1 MHKLHPSV
9 KSVWMIRSALF
20 WGICLLIALA
30 WSIYQVIPWPG
41 QVPTRVTLIL
51 GTIVALGILWAGV
64 YPIVRYRF
72 WRYEL
77 RAEDLRLIRGI
88 WRRVDTI
95 VPLRRI
101 QHLDISQDVFER
113 NFDLGSLV
121 VHTAGTRSS
130 SVTLPGLQ
138 HEEAA
143 RLRDEL
149 KQFIIEPAV

>member
-1 MHKLHPSV
+1 MQSLDPSV
-9 KSVWMIRSALF
+9 KSVWMIRSTLF
-20 WGICLLIALA
+20 WSICFLAALA
-30 WSIYQVIPWPG
+30 WAIFQLIPWSG
-41 QVPTRVTLIL
+41 QIPFRVLAVTGSIVVMWIL
-51 GTIVALGILWAGV
+51 RALLL
-64 YPIVRYRF
+64 PRLRYRF

-77 RAEDLRLIRGI
+77 REEELRLVRGI

-101 QHLDISQDVFER
+101 QHLDVSQDIIER
-113 NFDLGSLV
+113 NFDLGSLI

-138 HEEAA
+138 HSEAA

-149 KQFIIEPAV
+149 RQFIKEPAV

>member
-1 MHKLHPSV
+1 MEV
-9 KSVWMIRSALF
+9 G
-20 WGICLLIALA
+20 WGLIEVFSG
-30 WSIYQVIPWPG
+30 SIQI
-41 QVPTRVTLIL
+41 PTRVLIVLGVIITLGVL
-51 GTIVALGILWAGV
+51 RAGI
-64 YPIVRYRF
+64 YPLLRYRF

-77 RAEDLRLIRGI
+77 RDEDLRLVRGI

-101 QHLDISQDVFER
+101 QHLDVAQDILER

-130 SVTLPGLQ
+130 SVTLPGLL
-138 HEEAA
+138 HTEAS

-149 KQFIIEPAV
+149 KQFIREPAV

>member
-1 MHKLHPSV
+1 MNKLDPAI
-9 KSVWMIRSALF
+9 KSVWTIRSALF
-20 WGICLLIALA
+20 WGVALLVALG
-30 WSIYQVIPWPG
+30 WGIFQIIPWPG
-41 QVPTRVTLIL
+41 RIPVMLIL
-51 GTIVALGILWAGV
+51 VVGGIVTLGILRAVIW
-64 YPIVRYRF
+64 PQLRYRF

-77 RAEDLRLIRGI
+77 RDEELRLVRGI

-101 QHLDISQDVFER
+101 QHLDVSQDVFER
-113 NFDLGSLV
+113 NFELGSLV

-138 HEEAA
+138 HAEAA

-149 KQFIIEPAV
+149 KQFINEPAI

>member
-1 MHKLHPSV
+1 MQKLHPAIRY
-9 KSVWMIRSALF
+9 VWMIRSALF
-20 WGICLLIALA
+20 WSILLLIALA
-30 WSIYQVIPWPG
+30 WGVIEIIPWAG
-41 QVPTRVTLIL
+41 QIPTRVL
-51 GTIVALGILWAGV
+51 VALVVILMLGVLRAGV
-64 YPIVRYRF
+64 YPLMRYRF

-77 RAEDLRLIRGI
+77 RSEDLRLVRGI

-101 QHLDISQDVFER
+101 QHLDVTQDIIER
-113 NFDLGSLV
+113 NYELGSLV

-130 SVTLPGLQ
+130 SVTLPGLL